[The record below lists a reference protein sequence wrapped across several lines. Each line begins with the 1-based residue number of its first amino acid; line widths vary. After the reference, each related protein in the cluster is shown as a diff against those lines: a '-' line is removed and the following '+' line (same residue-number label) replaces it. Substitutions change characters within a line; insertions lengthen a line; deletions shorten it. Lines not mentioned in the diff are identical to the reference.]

1 MWQERGK
8 SPGKYGDRFM
18 RYVGN
23 IYRPPSEAYSLL
35 VQVTIGCSHNKCTFC
50 NMYKE
55 KQFRVRKL
63 EEVLE
68 DLAWARKQYKRV
80 DRIFLCDGDA
90 LCLANSKLLVILD
103 YIREHF
109 PECERVTTY
118 GRSKDALRK
127 SDEELKEL
135 RQHGL
140 SMVYLG
146 AESGSQRVLEMVQ
159 KGETREEL
167 IAGVQKLEKN
177 GIMVSVTFISGLSGQ
192 DGWEEH
198 AIESGKMIAEMNA
211 SYVSLLT
218 LMVEPPAPM
227 LEEIR
232 AGKFQYLTPEQVLK
246 ETCLLLDHARP
257 QKSCVFRSNHASNYV
272 SLRGNLPED
281 NDRLIDALHRCMK
294 DRGLLKDERFRML

>member
-1 MWQERGK
+1 
-8 SPGKYGDRFM
+8 M
-18 RYVGN
+18 RYVGD

-50 NMYKE
+50 NMYKA
-55 KQFRVRKL
+55 KQFKVRKP

-68 DLAWARKQYKRV
+68 DLAWARSHYNRV
-80 DRIFLCDGDA
+80 ERIFLCDGDA
-90 LCLANSKLLVILD
+90 LCLANHKLLVILD
-103 YIREHF
+103 YIMENF
-109 PECERVTTY
+109 PECARVTTY
-118 GRSKDALRK
+118 GRATDVIRK
-127 SDEELKEL
+127 TDEELREL
-135 RQHGL
+135 KDHGL
-140 SMVYLG
+140 EMVYIG
-146 AESGSQRVLEMVQ
+146 AESGSQKILDKVN

-167 IAGVQKLEKN
+167 ITGVQKLERN
-177 GIMVSVTFISGLSGQ
+177 GLATSVTFISGLSGQ

-227 LEEIR
+227 LEDIR
-232 AGKFQYLTPEQVLK
+232 SGKFQYLTPEQVLK

-257 QKSCVFRSNHASNYV
+257 EKSCVFRSNHASNYV

-281 NDRLIDALHRCMK
+281 NDRLIGELHRCMK
-294 DRGLLKDERFRML
+294 NLGMLKDERFRML